1 MEEILYA
8 LCISR
13 DNRSVIFNLKERTRD
28 NSKEAESFR
37 EQLNARSSEFVE
49 EVLSPHFGGIIQLVK
64 EWEALIEKGQADD
77 LKRQEGKAL
86 TLVQSFTNNWKR
98 ALEEIHR
105 DVLNSFPS
113 LVLGG
118 ALVQRAMTQL
128 VQYYHRLHK
137 ILPPNA
143 RTQLTNIHHIMVEI
157 KKYKTNY

>member
-1 MEEILYA
+1 MQ
-8 LCISR
+8 
-13 DNRSVIFNLKERTRD
+13 ERTRD
-28 NSKEAESFR
+28 NSKEAEIFR
-37 EQLNARSSEFVE
+37 EKLNAYSSEFVE

-64 EWEALIEKGQADD
+64 ETEALIEKGHIDD
-77 LKRQEGKAL
+77 LKRQEGKML

-105 DVLNSFPS
+105 EILHSFPN
-113 LVLGG
+113 LVVGS
-118 ALVQRAMTQL
+118 ALVQHAMTQL

-143 RTQLTNIHHIMVEI
+143 RTQLTNIHHITVEI